1 MPQSITVITANLFA
15 MQVRG
20 SLGEPGKH
28 LRPIAATEP
37 TLDGILFGLGTE
49 PPGSGCIGIKR
60 VEQAA
65 LTAMRQTSLAD
76 LAMQSASDLIG

>member
-1 MPQSITVITANLFA
+1 

-20 SLGEPGKH
+20 SLGEAGKY

-37 TLDGILFGLGTE
+37 TLDGILFGLGAE

-60 VEQAA
+60 VEQVA
-65 LTAMRQTSLAD
+65 LAVIRQASLAD
-76 LAMQSASDLIG
+76 LALQGASDLIG